1 MAHRPRSATPCSSP
15 AAPADPRTPIGVTT
29 GTRRTG
35 TPPVTCAGGLKG
47 GTDVA
52 VLKDVV
58 MAAVGDR
65 MPVDERERMCI
76 EQFLVEIERLTD
88 PFSEHAD
95 PVHVTTSALIVGR
108 RGVVLH
114 RHRILGIWV
123 APGGHIDLGEN
134 PWDAVMREAAE
145 ETGLTVGHVDGAT
158 EPRARRRAPRSA
170 WPHAPRSA
178 LPPPRRGHRP
188 MPSGRREP
196 GGRVVLVGGGTRH
209 HGALHGRHPD
219 VPLRTVVTEP
229 LSV

>member
-1 MAHRPRSATPCSSP
+1 M
-15 AAPADPRTPIGVTT
+15 
-29 GTRRTG
+29 
-35 TPPVTCAGGLKG
+35 
-47 GTDVA
+47 A

-65 MPVDERERMCI
+65 TPVDERERMCI

-95 PVHVTTSALIVGR
+95 PVHVTTSALIVGQ

-145 ETGLTVGHVDGAT
+145 ETGLTVGHVDGRPNLVHVDVHPGPHGHTHLDLRYRLHAEDTDPCPPADESQEVAWFSWAEALAIT
-158 EPRARRRAPRSA
+158 EPCMAGILTFL
-170 WPHAPRSA
+170 SA
-178 LPPPRRGHRP
+178 L
-188 MPSGRREP
+188 S
-196 GGRVVLVGGGTRH
+196 
-209 HGALHGRHPD
+209 
-219 VPLRTVVTEP
+219 
-229 LSV
+229 